1 MESWTPRRGLRD
13 EQKFLASERTKVF
26 SSRRQIHGLLR
37 RSKRGC
43 SASVDTL
50 VRDLCRWK
58 RSQKTEQTSAIKV
71 SRRFNQHVKHSLPAY
86 GRMARPSER
95 DIRVAGHQTFN
106 SPTIEKYFW
115 NRTVARHST
124 ELHPCADVRI
134 IDPFPL
140 RRNKPIL
147 RYENLNR
154 TTFASTHFCQRPLF
168 ALKYIFQWLAWE
180 GILWKLVW

>member
-1 MESWTPRRGLRD
+1 MVAARRWTRSWEISVAGRGHKKPNR
-13 EQKFLASERTKVF
+13 
-26 SSRRQIHGLLR
+26 HR
-37 RSKRGC
+37 RSRFP
-43 SASVDTL
+43 AVLTNMWNTAF
-50 VRDLCRWK
+50 RH
-58 RSQKTEQTSAIKV
+58 TEEW
-71 SRRFNQHVKHSLPAY
+71 
-86 GRMARPSER
+86 PSER

-154 TTFASTHFCQRPLF
+154 TTFASTHFCQRSLF
-168 ALKYIFQWLAWE
+168 ALKHIFQWLAWE
-180 GILWKLVW
+180 GILWKLIW